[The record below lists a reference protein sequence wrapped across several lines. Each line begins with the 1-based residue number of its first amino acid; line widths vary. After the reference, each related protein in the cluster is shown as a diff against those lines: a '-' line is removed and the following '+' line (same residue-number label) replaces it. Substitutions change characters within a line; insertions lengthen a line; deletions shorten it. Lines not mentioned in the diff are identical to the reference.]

1 MKYLF
6 ILAIKYAWKIDAK
19 ILTSIILFSLF
30 FSSIR
35 DQSVLVIEDLSEK
48 GFRSKDWFKYKLNHQ
63 EVLLSL
69 TELAKFHAC
78 GLAYRLIIFRGSLFH
93 HFVLI
98 GQEFIFIHYCI
109 KNLTVYLHNLNFGS
123 FPSFLNRNGI
133 LLPKLLR
140 PTVRKKMF

>member
-1 MKYLF
+1 MKNRFKDFNIY
-6 ILAIKYAWKIDAK
+6 D
-19 ILTSIILFSLF
+19 FSF
-30 FSSIR
+30 FVFFSIR

-78 GLAYRLIIFRGSLFH
+78 GLAYRLIIFKGSLFSSFCSYRPRI
-93 HFVLI
+93 HFYSPL
-98 GQEFIFIHYCI
+98 Y